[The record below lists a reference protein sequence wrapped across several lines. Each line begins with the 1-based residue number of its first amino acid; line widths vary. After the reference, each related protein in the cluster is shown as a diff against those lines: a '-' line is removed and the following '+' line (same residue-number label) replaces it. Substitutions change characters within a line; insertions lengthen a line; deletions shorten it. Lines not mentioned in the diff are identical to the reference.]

1 MTLNIDLEDSYRI
14 GFIGID
20 DYKAGTCLAGLAHNL
35 TRSGENVSILSGS
48 KTIHSQS
55 QRINGFLDTMKQY
68 PEILLSNVI
77 YTEDKLEISNKL
89 LKEMLSKKYYKTIVM
104 VDSWLANA
112 GEVIAQTG
120 YDDINILGFDLM
132 PQNKEAL
139 KQGKVTYIIDQSAYM
154 QSYECVHKVCEHLI
168 YGTELPKGKN
178 YLPIHIYNKY
188 NLDLIAIIIGIPAGI
203 LAGVKK
209 INGKIG
215 QLNFFTTLGVAVPS
229 FVVAALLIYVLST
242 KLHLLPAAM
251 WNGWRY
257 EIMPAL
263 ALSGMPMSFIARL
276 TRSSMLDIL
285 SQDYIKTARAK
296 GLSWSKVL
304 IKHALPNSLIPVVTY
319 LGPMTASILTG
330 SFVIETIF
338 AIPGLGQYFV
348 TSIYNRDYTVI
359 LGVTIF
365 YSVIVIVLNM
375 VVDLLYPLLDPR
387 IKIGEEKGE

>member
-1 MTLNIDLEDSYRI
+1 MGYIIKRIFDAFIVLWIVITITFFLMHAIPGGPFTAEKSLPPYVLHSIEERYKLNDPLY
-14 GFIGID
+14 
-20 DYKAGTCLAGLAHNL
+20 
-35 TRSGENVSILSGS
+35 
-48 KTIHSQS
+48 
-55 QRINGFLDTMKQY
+55 KQY
-68 PEILLSNVI
+68 GDYLCNLVQGDLGPSFKYPGRSVNDIIKDGFPVSF
-77 YTEDKLEISNKL
+77 KLGI
-89 LKEMLSKKYYKTIVM
+89 
-104 VDSWLANA
+104 
-112 GEVIAQTG
+112 
-120 YDDINILGFDLM
+120 
-132 PQNKEAL
+132 EA
-139 KQGKVTYIIDQSAYM
+139 I
-154 QSYECVHKVCEHLI
+154 
-168 YGTELPKGKN
+168 
-178 YLPIHIYNKY
+178 
-188 NLDLIAIIIGIPAGI
+188 LIAIIIGIPAGI

-209 INGKIG
+209 DKW
-215 QLNFFTTLGVAVPS
+215 QDRAVNFFTTLGVAVPS

-251 WNGWRY
+251 WNGWQY

>member
-1 MTLNIDLEDSYRI
+1 MGYIIKRIFNAFIVLWIVITITFFLMHAIPGGPFTAEKSLPPYVLHSIEERYKLNDPLY
-14 GFIGID
+14 
-20 DYKAGTCLAGLAHNL
+20 
-35 TRSGENVSILSGS
+35 
-48 KTIHSQS
+48 
-55 QRINGFLDTMKQY
+55 KQY
-68 PEILLSNVI
+68 GDYLCNLVQGDLGPSFKYPGRSVNDIIKDGFPVSF
-77 YTEDKLEISNKL
+77 KLGI
-89 LKEMLSKKYYKTIVM
+89 
-104 VDSWLANA
+104 
-112 GEVIAQTG
+112 
-120 YDDINILGFDLM
+120 
-132 PQNKEAL
+132 EA
-139 KQGKVTYIIDQSAYM
+139 I
-154 QSYECVHKVCEHLI
+154 
-168 YGTELPKGKN
+168 
-178 YLPIHIYNKY
+178 
-188 NLDLIAIIIGIPAGI
+188 LIAIIIGIPAGI

-209 INGKIG
+209 DKW
-215 QLNFFTTLGVAVPS
+215 QDRAVNFFTTLGVAVPS

-276 TRSSMLDIL
+276 MRSSMLDIL

-365 YSVIVIVLNM
+365 YSVMVIVLNM

>member
-1 MTLNIDLEDSYRI
+1 MGYIIKRIFNAFIVLWIVITITFFLMHAIPGGPFTAEKSLPPYVLHSIEERYKLNDPLY
-14 GFIGID
+14 
-20 DYKAGTCLAGLAHNL
+20 
-35 TRSGENVSILSGS
+35 
-48 KTIHSQS
+48 
-55 QRINGFLDTMKQY
+55 KQY
-68 PEILLSNVI
+68 GDYLCNLVQGDLGPSFKYPGRSVNDIIKDGFPVSF
-77 YTEDKLEISNKL
+77 KLGI
-89 LKEMLSKKYYKTIVM
+89 
-104 VDSWLANA
+104 
-112 GEVIAQTG
+112 
-120 YDDINILGFDLM
+120 
-132 PQNKEAL
+132 EA
-139 KQGKVTYIIDQSAYM
+139 I
-154 QSYECVHKVCEHLI
+154 
-168 YGTELPKGKN
+168 
-178 YLPIHIYNKY
+178 
-188 NLDLIAIIIGIPAGI
+188 LIAIIIGIPAGI

-209 INGKIG
+209 DKW
-215 QLNFFTTLGVAVPS
+215 QDRVVNFFTTLGVAVPS

>member
-1 MTLNIDLEDSYRI
+1 MGYIIKRIFNAFIVLWIVITITFFLMHAIPGGPFTAEKSLPPYVLHSIEERYKLNDPLY
-14 GFIGID
+14 
-20 DYKAGTCLAGLAHNL
+20 
-35 TRSGENVSILSGS
+35 
-48 KTIHSQS
+48 
-55 QRINGFLDTMKQY
+55 KQY
-68 PEILLSNVI
+68 GDYLCNLVQGDLGPSFKYPGRSVNDIIKDGFPVSF
-77 YTEDKLEISNKL
+77 KLGI
-89 LKEMLSKKYYKTIVM
+89 
-104 VDSWLANA
+104 
-112 GEVIAQTG
+112 
-120 YDDINILGFDLM
+120 
-132 PQNKEAL
+132 EA
-139 KQGKVTYIIDQSAYM
+139 I
-154 QSYECVHKVCEHLI
+154 
-168 YGTELPKGKN
+168 
-178 YLPIHIYNKY
+178 
-188 NLDLIAIIIGIPAGI
+188 LIAIIIGIPAGI

-209 INGKIG
+209 DKW
-215 QLNFFTTLGVAVPS
+215 QDRAVNFFTTLGVAVPS

-242 KLHLLPAAM
+242 KLHLLPAA
-251 WNGWRY
+251 
-257 EIMPAL
+257 
-263 ALSGMPMSFIARL
+263 MSFIARL

-375 VVDLLYPLLDPR
+375 LVDLLYPLLDPR

>member
-1 MTLNIDLEDSYRI
+1 MGYIIKRIFNAFIVLWIVITITFFLMHAIPGGPFTAEKSLPPYVLHSIEERYKLNDPLY
-14 GFIGID
+14 
-20 DYKAGTCLAGLAHNL
+20 
-35 TRSGENVSILSGS
+35 
-48 KTIHSQS
+48 
-55 QRINGFLDTMKQY
+55 KQY
-68 PEILLSNVI
+68 GDYLCNLVQGDLGPSFKYPGRSVNDIIKDGFPVSF
-77 YTEDKLEISNKL
+77 KLGI
-89 LKEMLSKKYYKTIVM
+89 
-104 VDSWLANA
+104 
-112 GEVIAQTG
+112 
-120 YDDINILGFDLM
+120 
-132 PQNKEAL
+132 EA
-139 KQGKVTYIIDQSAYM
+139 I
-154 QSYECVHKVCEHLI
+154 
-168 YGTELPKGKN
+168 
-178 YLPIHIYNKY
+178 
-188 NLDLIAIIIGIPAGI
+188 LIAIIIGIPAGI

-209 INGKIG
+209 DKW
-215 QLNFFTTLGVAVPS
+215 QDRAVNFFTTLGVAVPS

-365 YSVIVIVLNM
+365 YSVIVIVLNI

>member
-1 MTLNIDLEDSYRI
+1 MGYIIKRIFNAFIVLWIVITITFFLMHAIPGGPFTAEKSLPPYVLHSIEERYKLNDPLY
-14 GFIGID
+14 
-20 DYKAGTCLAGLAHNL
+20 
-35 TRSGENVSILSGS
+35 
-48 KTIHSQS
+48 
-55 QRINGFLDTMKQY
+55 KQY
-68 PEILLSNVI
+68 GDYLCNLVQGDLGPSFKYPGRSVNDIIKDGFPVSF
-77 YTEDKLEISNKL
+77 KLGI
-89 LKEMLSKKYYKTIVM
+89 
-104 VDSWLANA
+104 
-112 GEVIAQTG
+112 
-120 YDDINILGFDLM
+120 
-132 PQNKEAL
+132 EA
-139 KQGKVTYIIDQSAYM
+139 I
-154 QSYECVHKVCEHLI
+154 
-168 YGTELPKGKN
+168 
-178 YLPIHIYNKY
+178 
-188 NLDLIAIIIGIPAGI
+188 LIAIIIGIPAGI

-209 INGKIG
+209 DKW
-215 QLNFFTTLGVAVPS
+215 QDRAVNFFTTLGVAVPS

-348 TSIYNRDYTVI
+348 ASIYNRDYTVI

>member
-1 MTLNIDLEDSYRI
+1 MGYIIKRIFNAFIVLWIVITITFFLMHAIPGGPFTAEKSLPPYVLHSIEERYKLNDPLY
-14 GFIGID
+14 
-20 DYKAGTCLAGLAHNL
+20 
-35 TRSGENVSILSGS
+35 
-48 KTIHSQS
+48 
-55 QRINGFLDTMKQY
+55 KQY
-68 PEILLSNVI
+68 GDYLCNLVQGDLGPSFKYPGRSVNDIIKDGFPVSF
-77 YTEDKLEISNKL
+77 KLGI
-89 LKEMLSKKYYKTIVM
+89 
-104 VDSWLANA
+104 
-112 GEVIAQTG
+112 
-120 YDDINILGFDLM
+120 
-132 PQNKEAL
+132 EA
-139 KQGKVTYIIDQSAYM
+139 I
-154 QSYECVHKVCEHLI
+154 
-168 YGTELPKGKN
+168 
-178 YLPIHIYNKY
+178 
-188 NLDLIAIIIGIPAGI
+188 LIAIIIGIPAGI

-209 INGKIG
+209 DKW
-215 QLNFFTTLGVAVPS
+215 QDRAVNFFTTLGVTVPS

>member
-1 MTLNIDLEDSYRI
+1 MGYIIKRIFNAFIVLWIVITITFFLMHAIPGGPFTAEKSLPPYVLHSIEERYKLNDSLY
-14 GFIGID
+14 
-20 DYKAGTCLAGLAHNL
+20 
-35 TRSGENVSILSGS
+35 
-48 KTIHSQS
+48 
-55 QRINGFLDTMKQY
+55 KQY
-68 PEILLSNVI
+68 GDYLCNLVQGDLGPSFKYPGRSVNDIIKDGFPVSF
-77 YTEDKLEISNKL
+77 KLGI
-89 LKEMLSKKYYKTIVM
+89 
-104 VDSWLANA
+104 
-112 GEVIAQTG
+112 
-120 YDDINILGFDLM
+120 
-132 PQNKEAL
+132 EA
-139 KQGKVTYIIDQSAYM
+139 I
-154 QSYECVHKVCEHLI
+154 
-168 YGTELPKGKN
+168 
-178 YLPIHIYNKY
+178 
-188 NLDLIAIIIGIPAGI
+188 LIAIIIGIPAGI

-209 INGKIG
+209 DKW
-215 QLNFFTTLGVAVPS
+215 QDRAVNFFTTLGVAVPS

-285 SQDYIKTARAK
+285 SQDYIKIARAK

>member
-1 MTLNIDLEDSYRI
+1 MGYIIKRIFNAFIVLWIVITITFFLMHAIPGGPFTAEKSLPPYVLHSIEERYKLNDPLY
-14 GFIGID
+14 
-20 DYKAGTCLAGLAHNL
+20 
-35 TRSGENVSILSGS
+35 
-48 KTIHSQS
+48 
-55 QRINGFLDTMKQY
+55 KQY
-68 PEILLSNVI
+68 GDYLCNLIQGDLGPSFKYPGRSVNDIIKDGFPVSF
-77 YTEDKLEISNKL
+77 KLGI
-89 LKEMLSKKYYKTIVM
+89 
-104 VDSWLANA
+104 
-112 GEVIAQTG
+112 
-120 YDDINILGFDLM
+120 
-132 PQNKEAL
+132 EA
-139 KQGKVTYIIDQSAYM
+139 I
-154 QSYECVHKVCEHLI
+154 
-168 YGTELPKGKN
+168 
-178 YLPIHIYNKY
+178 
-188 NLDLIAIIIGIPAGI
+188 LIAIIIGIPAGI

-209 INGKIG
+209 DKW
-215 QLNFFTTLGVAVPS
+215 QDRAVNFFTTLGVAVPS

>member
-1 MTLNIDLEDSYRI
+1 MGYIIKRIFNAFIVLWIVITITFFLMHAIPGGPFTAEKSLPPYVLHSIEERYKLNDPLY
-14 GFIGID
+14 
-20 DYKAGTCLAGLAHNL
+20 
-35 TRSGENVSILSGS
+35 
-48 KTIHSQS
+48 
-55 QRINGFLDTMKQY
+55 KQY
-68 PEILLSNVI
+68 GDYLCNLVQGDLGPSFKYPGRSVNDIIKDGFPVSF
-77 YTEDKLEISNKL
+77 KLGI
-89 LKEMLSKKYYKTIVM
+89 
-104 VDSWLANA
+104 
-112 GEVIAQTG
+112 
-120 YDDINILGFDLM
+120 
-132 PQNKEAL
+132 EA
-139 KQGKVTYIIDQSAYM
+139 I
-154 QSYECVHKVCEHLI
+154 
-168 YGTELPKGKN
+168 
-178 YLPIHIYNKY
+178 
-188 NLDLIAIIIGIPAGI
+188 LIAIIIGIPAGI

-209 INGKIG
+209 DKW
-215 QLNFFTTLGVAVPS
+215 QDRAVNFFTTLGVAVPS

-375 VVDLLYPLLDPR
+375 VVDLLYPLLAPR